1 VYQDKQVRIP
11 HSKAIPKHEG
21 MRKGYV
27 TRYVPITHHLLPAI
41 TSTGRVCESKDAWT
55 DNAMIISSSHAGT
68 CERPGIYAIAS
79 LSDSDSHGVA
89 TDILGGG
96 NLYMMV
102 VEVQLP
108 EDNKTKINQRKN
120 NARAECTTKDI
131 AAYQQCVYDESGTK
145 HHRGIFGAVSG
156 RVRRRCLSSAMTC
169 GRHVQPTQRRK

>member
-1 VYQDKQVRIP
+1 MQVYQDKQVRIP

-79 LSDSDSHGVA
+79 LSDSDSRGVA

-120 NARAECTTKDI
+120 NARAEHISNVYTTSRAPNITGAYLVQCRAGCED
-131 AAYQQCVYDESGTK
+131 AAY
-145 HHRGIFGAVSG
+145 H
-156 RVRRRCLSSAMTC
+156 
-169 GRHVQPTQRRK
+169 QR